1 MPLTTPGVLVARQP
15 IYDSRLQVVAYEI
28 LYRSAEQRDRAL
40 IVDGDTA
47 TAKVAVNAI
56 LDIGLDV
63 LVGPGQAFINVTRSV
78 MLQDLYD
85 FLPPGRVVLE
95 LLEDIEPD
103 PEVLAAIARAKAR
116 GFSIALDDFAG
127 ETHKSALIERADYV
141 KLDLPRIAP
150 GELARIVDGLRRPRL
165 SLLAEKVETHEVFE
179 TCKRAG
185 FDLFQGYFFAR
196 PQLMH
201 GRRLPADRMALM
213 QLLARVQDERAD
225 IDEIER
231 LVAANVG
238 LSYKLLRY
246 VNSALLGVSR
256 RIESIRHAVLMLGL
270 ERVRT
275 CVMMLVLAGLDDKP
289 HELVVTALVRARHC
303 QLLAALEGRDSTHKY
318 FTVGLLS
325 VLDAFMDRPLD
336 ELVAELHF
344 TPEIEAA
351 LLRHEGPLGEAL
363 EAAIACER
371 ADWPKVLATSVAPE
385 LVGTAYVRALDWT
398 AETDA
403 ALTGTAT

>member
-1 MPLTTPGVLVARQP
+1 MSPHAVLVARQP
-15 IYDSRLQVVAYEI
+15 IYDARVQLVAYEV
-28 LYRSAEQRDRAL
+28 LYRSGEQLDRAV

-47 TAKVAVNAI
+47 TAKVSVNAI

-63 LVGPGQAFINVTRSV
+63 LVGRGKAYINVTRSV
-78 MLQDLYD
+78 MLQSLYD

-95 LLEDIEPD
+95 LLEDIEPE
-103 PEVLAAIARAKAR
+103 PAILASIERAKAR
-116 GFSIALDDFAG
+116 GYSIALDDFVG
-127 ETHKSALIERADYV
+127 ETHKTALIELADVV
-141 KLDLPRIAP
+141 KFDVPRIAS
-150 GELARIVDGLRRPRL
+150 GKLQHLVRHLARPGL

-179 TCKRAG
+179 ECKRLG

-201 GRRLPADRMALM
+201 GRRLPADRLSLM
-213 QLLARVQDERAD
+213 RLLARIQDEAAD
-225 IDEIER
+225 IEEIEQ
-231 LVAANVG
+231 LVATNIG

-289 HELVVTALVRARHC
+289 HELVVTALVRARYC
-303 QLLAALEGRDSTHKY
+303 QALAELQGREAPHKY

-351 LLRHEGPLGEAL
+351 LLRRTGPLGEAL
-363 EAAIACER
+363 EVAIACER
-371 ADWPKVLATSVAPE
+371 ADWDKLLASGVDVDA
-385 LVGTAYVRALDWT
+385 LRTAYVDALAWT

-403 ALTGTAT
+403 VIAGDAK